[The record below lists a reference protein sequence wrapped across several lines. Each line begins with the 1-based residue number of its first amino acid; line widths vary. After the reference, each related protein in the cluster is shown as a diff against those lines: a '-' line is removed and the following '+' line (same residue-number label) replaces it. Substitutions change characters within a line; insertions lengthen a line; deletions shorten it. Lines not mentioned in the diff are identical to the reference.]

1 MCIPYPGLWRIEMA
15 TIEIYDTTLRDGSQ
29 REGVSLSVT
38 DKLKIAEKL
47 DELGVHYIE
56 GGWPGSNPKDIEFFR
71 RAKKMRFKNSRL
83 CAFSSTRRPGTI
95 PEEDSNMRALV
106 EAGTDTVTI
115 FGKSWDFHVRDALK
129 TTLDENLAMI
139 KDSVAYLKAVGRTV
153 IFDAEHFFDG
163 YKANPGYALKT
174 LDAAAQGG
182 AEVIVL
188 CDTNGGLMPWE
199 LTAILTA
206 VKERIK
212 IPLGIHVHDD
222 AGMATANSLLAVRQ
236 GVTQVH
242 GTINGYGERCGNANL
257 CTIIPNLQLK
267 MGMAVVSPEQLQGLT
282 KLSRFIAEL
291 ANIAPADQQP
301 YVGFNAFAHK
311 GGIHVDAVSKM
322 PATYEHA
329 DPVEVGNQ
337 RRILV
342 SELSG
347 RSNITLTSSAN
358 NFNLSKDRPETASV
372 LQRIKELEHYGYQF
386 EGAEGSFEL
395 LVLKMMKA
403 YQPLFKLEGFRLIIE
418 KREDGQL
425 FSEATIKVR
434 VGDVQVHTAA
444 DGNGPVNALDNAMRK
459 ALEGIYP
466 ALKKIKL
473 TDFKVRVIDGVD
485 GTGAQVRVLIESRDD
500 TQTWGTVGVS
510 PNVIEASW
518 IALVDS
524 LEYGLLC
531 RKLPEL
537 AEAKQ
542 VLEQLKGETIRT
554 TEAG

>member
-1 MCIPYPGLWRIEMA
+1 MQKID
-15 TIEIYDTTLRDGSQ
+15 IYDTTLRDGSQ
-29 REGVSLSVT
+29 REGVSLSVA

-47 DELGVHYIE
+47 DEFGISYIE

-71 RAKKMRFKNSRL
+71 RAAKIKFKNARL
-83 CAFSSTRRPGTI
+83 CAFGSTRRPEI
-95 PEEDSNMRALV
+95 AAAEDHNIRALI
-106 EAGTDTVTI
+106 EAGTDTVTL
-115 FGKSWDFHVRDALK
+115 FGKSWDFHVHDALK
-129 TTLDENLAMI
+129 TSLEENLAMI
-139 KDSVAYLKAVGRTV
+139 KDSVAYLKSMGRKV
-153 IFDAEHFFDG
+153 FFDAEHFFDG
-163 YKANPGYALKT
+163 YKANPDYALAT
-174 LDAAAQGG
+174 IEAAAAGG
-182 AEVIVL
+182 ADVLVL

-199 LTAILTA
+199 LKTVLEK
-206 VKERIK
+206 VKDMVK
-212 IPLGIHVHDD
+212 VPLGIHAHND
-222 AGMATANSLLAVRQ
+222 AGMATANSLLAVME
-236 GVTQVH
+236 GITQIH

-267 MGMAVVSPEQLQGLT
+267 MGFQIITHEQLNGLT
-282 KLSRFIAEL
+282 RLSRFVAEQ

-311 GGIHVDAVSKM
+311 GGIHVDAVSKK

-329 DPVEVGNQ
+329 DPAMVGNQ

-347 RSNITLTSSAN
+347 RSNISLKAN
-358 NFNLSKDRPETASV
+358 HNHLKLAKDRPETASI

-395 LVLKMMKA
+395 LVLKMMHA

-444 DGNGPVNALDNAMRK
+444 EGNGPVNALDNALRK

-485 GTGAQVRVLIESRDD
+485 GTGAQVRVLIESRDEHIS
-500 TQTWGTVGVS
+500 WGTVGVS

-531 RKLPEL
+531 RKLPEFE
-537 AEAKQ
+537 EAKK
-542 VLEQLKGETIRT
+542 VLEQLKGHEVDL
-554 TEAG
+554 

>member
-1 MCIPYPGLWRIEMA
+1 MHKV
-15 TIEIYDTTLRDGSQ
+15 EIYDTTLRDGSQ
-29 REGVSLSVT
+29 REGVSLSVA

-47 DELGVHYIE
+47 DELGISYIE

-71 RAKKMRFKNSRL
+71 RAARLKFKNARL
-83 CAFSSTRRPGTI
+83 CAFSSTRRPGLN
-95 PEEDSNMRALV
+95 PAEDKNIAALV
-106 EAGTDTVTI
+106 EARTDTVTI

-129 TTLDENLAMI
+129 TTLEENLGMI
-139 KDSVAYLKAVGRTV
+139 TDTVSYLKNMGRKV

-163 YKANPGYALKT
+163 YKANPEYALAT
-174 LDAAAQGG
+174 ITAAVEGKAD
-182 AEVIVL
+182 VIVL
-188 CDTNGGLMPWE
+188 CDTNGGLMPWD
-199 LTAILTA
+199 LSAILTA
-206 VKERIK
+206 VKEK
-212 IPLGIHVHDD
+212 VKMPLGIHVHDD
-222 AGMATANSLLAVRQ
+222 AGMATANSLLAVREGIVQ
-236 GVTQVH
+236 IH

-267 MGMAVVSPEQLQGLT
+267 MGYEVLRADQLRGLT

-301 YVGFNAFAHK
+301 YVGYNAFAHK
-311 GGIHVDAVSKM
+311 GGIHVDAVSKK

-329 DPVEVGNQ
+329 EPELVGNQ

-347 RSNITLTSSAN
+347 RSNISLKTRQN
-358 NFNLSKDRPETASV
+358 NFNLAKDRPETAT
-372 LQRIKELEHYGYQF
+372 LLRRIKELEHYGYQF

-395 LVLKMMKA
+395 LILKMMKA

-418 KREDGQL
+418 KRADGQL
-425 FSEATIKVR
+425 YSEATIKVR

-444 DGNGPVNALDNAMRK
+444 EGNGPVNALDNALRK

-485 GTGAQVRVLIESRDD
+485 GTGAQVRVLIESRDED
-500 TQTWGTVGVS
+500 TSWGTVGVS

-531 RKLPEL
+531 RKLPEME
-537 AEAKQ
+537 EAKNL
-542 VLEQLKGETIRT
+542 LEQLKGE
-554 TEAG
+554 A

>member
-1 MCIPYPGLWRIEMA
+1 MNKID
-15 TIEIYDTTLRDGSQ
+15 IYDTTLRDGSQ

-47 DELGVHYIE
+47 DEFGISYIE

-71 RAKKMRFKNSRL
+71 RAKNIKFKNARL
-83 CAFSSTRRPGTI
+83 CAFGSTRRPGI
-95 PEEDSNMRALV
+95 SASEDSNIQALI
-106 EAGTDTVTI
+106 EAETDTVTI
-115 FGKSWDFHVRDALK
+115 FGKSWDFHVHDAIK

-139 KDSVAYLKAVGRTV
+139 RDSVAYLKSKGLEVF
-153 IFDAEHFFDG
+153 FDAEHFFDG
-163 YKANPGYALKT
+163 YKANPEYALAT
-174 LDAAAQGG
+174 VEAAATGG
-182 AEVIVL
+182 ADVVIL

-199 LTAILTA
+199 LTPILAA
-206 VKERIK
+206 VKEKIK
-212 IPLGIHVHDD
+212 TSLGIHTHDD
-222 AGMATANSLLAVRQ
+222 AGMATASSLLAVRE
-236 GVTQVH
+236 GVIQIH

-267 MGMAVVSPEQLQGLT
+267 MGFEAVNAEQLRGLT

-311 GGIHVDAVSKM
+311 GGIHIDAVSKM

-329 DPVEVGNQ
+329 DPTLVGNK

-342 SELSG
+342 SELGG
-347 RSNITLTSSAN
+347 RSTISLKTNQN
-358 NFNLSKDRPETASV
+358 NFKFDKNKPETAEL
-372 LQRIKELEHYGYQF
+372 LQRVKEMEHYGYQF

-403 YQPLFKLEGFRLIIE
+403 YQPMFRLEGFRMIIE
-418 KREDGQL
+418 KRDTGQMY
-425 FSEATIKVR
+425 SEATIKVR

-444 DGNGPVNALDNAMRK
+444 EGNGPVNALDNALRK
-459 ALEGIYP
+459 ALDDIYP
-466 ALKKIKL
+466 DLRKMKL

-485 GTGAQVRVLIESRDD
+485 GTGAQVRVFIETRDEEKS
-500 TQTWGTVGVS
+500 WGTVGVS

-524 LEYGLLC
+524 LEYGLLS
-531 RKLPEL
+531 RRLPEF
-537 AEAKQ
+537 AEARE
-542 VLEQLKGETIRT
+542 VLGKLKGNGLSS
-554 TEAG
+554 AL

>member
-1 MCIPYPGLWRIEMA
+1 MQKID
-15 TIEIYDTTLRDGSQ
+15 IYDTTLRDGSQ
-29 REGVSLSVT
+29 REGVSLSVA
-38 DKLKIAEKL
+38 DKLKIAGKL
-47 DELGVHYIE
+47 DEFGISYIE

-71 RAKKMRFKNSRL
+71 RAQKVKFKNARL
-83 CAFSSTRRPGTI
+83 CAFGSTRRTGVVTA
-95 PEEDSNMRALV
+95 EDQNICALV
-106 EAGTDTVTI
+106 EAGTETVTL
-115 FGKSWDFHVRDALK
+115 FGKSWDFHVHDALK
-129 TTLDENLAMI
+129 TSLDENLAMI
-139 KDSVAYLKAVGRTV
+139 KDSVAYLKSLGREV
-153 IFDAEHFFDG
+153 FFDAEHFFDG
-163 YKANPGYALKT
+163 YKANPGYALAT
-174 LDAAAQGG
+174 IEAAAKGG
-182 AEVIVL
+182 ADVIIL

-199 LTAILTA
+199 LKTVLEK
-206 VKERIK
+206 VKDK
-212 IPLGIHVHDD
+212 VKVPLGIHVHDD
-222 AGMATANSLLAVRQ
+222 AGMATANSLLAVLE
-236 GVTQVH
+236 GITQIH

-267 MGMAVVSPEQLQGLT
+267 MGFQIITPEQLNGLT
-282 KLSRFIAEL
+282 RLSRFVAEQ

-311 GGIHVDAVSKM
+311 GGIHVDAVSKK

-329 DPVEVGNQ
+329 DPEKVGNQ

-347 RSNITLTSSAN
+347 RSNISLKAN
-358 NFNLSKDRPETASV
+358 HNHLRLAKDRPETASI

-395 LVLKMMKA
+395 LVLKMMQA

-444 DGNGPVNALDNAMRK
+444 EGNGPVNALDNALRK

-485 GTGAQVRVLIESRDD
+485 GTGAQVRVLIESRDEHIS
-500 TQTWGTVGVS
+500 WGTVGVS

-531 RKLPEL
+531 RKLPEF
-537 AEAKQ
+537 EKAKK
-542 VLEQLKGETIRT
+542 VLEQLKGKETDL
-554 TEAG
+554 

>member
-1 MCIPYPGLWRIEMA
+1 MKKID
-15 TIEIYDTTLRDGSQ
+15 IYDTTLRDGSQ

-38 DKLKIAEKL
+38 DKIKIAEKL
-47 DELGVHYIE
+47 DQFGVSHIE

-71 RAKKMRFKNSRL
+71 RAAKIKFKNAKL
-83 CAFSSTRRPGTI
+83 CAFSSTRRPGV
-95 PEEDSNMRALV
+95 PVSEDSNLKALI
-106 EAGTDTVTI
+106 EAKTETVTL
-115 FGKSWDFHVRDALK
+115 FGKSWDFHVHDALK
-129 TTLDENLAMI
+129 TTLEENLNMI
-139 KDSVAYLKAVGRTV
+139 RDSIQYLKSMGREV
-153 IFDAEHFFDG
+153 FFDAEHFFDG
-163 YKANPGYALKT
+163 YKANPDYALAT
-174 LDAAAQGG
+174 LEAAEKGG

-199 LTAILTA
+199 LTTILSA
-206 VKERIK
+206 VKEKIK
-212 IPLGIHVHDD
+212 TPLGIHVHDD
-222 AGMATANSLLAVRQ
+222 AGMATANSLLAVREGIIQ
-236 GVTQVH
+236 IH

-267 MGMAVVSPEQLQGLT
+267 MGIEVITPEQLKGLT

-329 DPVEVGNQ
+329 DPVQVGNQ

-347 RSNITLTSSAN
+347 RSNISLKTTQN
-358 NFNLSKDRPETASV
+358 NIKLDKDCPETATI
-372 LQRIKELEHYGYQF
+372 LRRIKEMEHYGYQF

-395 LVLKMMKA
+395 LILKMMKA
-403 YQPLFKLEGFRLIIE
+403 YTPLFKLEGFRMIIE
-418 KREDGQL
+418 KREDGEL
-425 FSEATIKVR
+425 YSEATIKVR
-434 VGDVQVHTAA
+434 VGNEQVHTAA
-444 DGNGPVNALDNAMRK
+444 EGNGPVNALDNALRK
-459 ALEGIYP
+459 ALEGFYP

-473 TDFKVRVIDGVD
+473 IDFKVRVIDGVD
-485 GTGAQVRVLIESRDD
+485 GTGAQVRVLIESSDD
-500 TQTWGTVGVS
+500 QMSWGTVGVS

-531 RKLPEL
+531 RKLPEFGDAREIL
-537 AEAKQ
+537 Q
-542 VLEQLKGETIRT
+542 QLKGNGPALRE
-554 TEAG
+554 

>member
-1 MCIPYPGLWRIEMA
+1 MHKV
-15 TIEIYDTTLRDGSQ
+15 EIYDTTLRDGSQ
-29 REGVSLSVT
+29 REGVSLSVA

-47 DELGVHYIE
+47 DELGVSYIE

-71 RAKKMRFKNSRL
+71 RASRLKFKNARL
-83 CAFSSTRRPGTI
+83 CAFSSTRRPGLN
-95 PEEDSNMRALV
+95 PAEDKNIAALV
-106 EAGTDTVTI
+106 EARTDTVTI

-129 TTLDENLAMI
+129 TTLEENLAMI
-139 KDSVAYLKAVGRTV
+139 TDTVSYLKNMGRKV

-163 YKANPGYALKT
+163 YKANPEYALAT
-174 LDAAAQGG
+174 ITAAAEGK
-182 AEVIVL
+182 ADVIVL

-199 LTAILTA
+199 LSAILTA
-206 VKERIK
+206 VKEKVK
-212 IPLGIHVHDD
+212 INLGIHVHDD
-222 AGMATANSLLAVRQ
+222 AGMATANSLLAVREGIVQ
-236 GVTQVH
+236 IH

-267 MGMAVVSPEQLQGLT
+267 MGYKVLKDDQLRGLT

-301 YVGFNAFAHK
+301 YVGYNAFAHK
-311 GGIHVDAVSKM
+311 GGIHVDAVSKK

-329 DPVEVGNQ
+329 DPELVGNQ

-347 RSNITLTSSAN
+347 RSNISLKTRQN
-358 NFNLSKDRPETASV
+358 NFNLAKDRPETATV
-372 LQRIKELEHYGYQF
+372 LRRIKELEHYGYQF

-395 LVLKMMKA
+395 LILKMMKA

-418 KREDGQL
+418 KRADGQL
-425 FSEATIKVR
+425 YSEATIKVR
-434 VGDVQVHTAA
+434 VGDMQVHTAA
-444 DGNGPVNALDNAMRK
+444 EGNGPVNALDNALRK

-485 GTGAQVRVLIESRDD
+485 GTGAQVRVLIESRDED
-500 TQTWGTVGVS
+500 TSWGTVGVS

-531 RKLPEL
+531 RKLPEME
-537 AEAKQ
+537 EAKIL
-542 VLEQLKGETIRT
+542 LEQLKGE
-554 TEAG
+554 ALG

>member
-1 MCIPYPGLWRIEMA
+1 MQKID
-15 TIEIYDTTLRDGSQ
+15 IYDTTLRDGSQ
-29 REGVSLSVT
+29 REGVSLSVN

-47 DELGVHYIE
+47 DEFGVSYIE

-71 RAKKMRFKNSRL
+71 RAAKIKLKNARL
-83 CAFSSTRRPGTI
+83 CAFGSTRRPGVKAA
-95 PEEDSNMRALV
+95 EDQNIRALID
-106 EAGTDTVTI
+106 AGTKTVTL

-129 TTLDENLAMI
+129 TSLEENLAMI
-139 KDSVAYLKAVGRTV
+139 NDSVTYLKGLGLDV

-163 YKANPGYALKT
+163 YKANPDYALST
-174 LDAAAQGG
+174 IEAAAAGR
-182 AEVIVL
+182 ADVIVL

-199 LTAILTA
+199 LKTVLEA
-206 VKERIK
+206 VKDRVK
-212 IPLGIHVHDD
+212 VPLGIHVHDD
-222 AGMATANSLLAVRQ
+222 AGMATANSLLAVLE
-236 GVTQVH
+236 GITQIH

-267 MGMAVVSPEQLQGLT
+267 MGFQIVTPEQLCGLT
-282 KLSRFIAEL
+282 KLSRIIAEL

-311 GGIHVDAVSKM
+311 GGIHVDAVSKK

-329 DPVEVGNQ
+329 DPAQVGNQ

-347 RSNITLTSSAN
+347 RSNISLKTNHNQLKLARDHPDTV
-358 NFNLSKDRPETASV
+358 SV

-444 DGNGPVNALDNAMRK
+444 EGNGPVNALDNALRK
-459 ALEGIYP
+459 ALEEIYP

-485 GTGAQVRVLIESRDD
+485 GTGAQVRVLIESRDEH
-500 TQTWGTVGVS
+500 TSWGTVGVS

-531 RKLPEL
+531 RNLPEFK
-537 AEAKQ
+537 EAKN
-542 VLEQLKGETIRT
+542 VLEQLKGDGINS
-554 TEAG
+554 

>member
-1 MCIPYPGLWRIEMA
+1 MFKVD
-15 TIEIYDTTLRDGSQ
+15 IYDTTLRDGSQ
-29 REGVSLSVT
+29 REGVSLSVA

-47 DELGVHYIE
+47 DEFGVGYIE

-71 RAKKMRFKNSRL
+71 RAARLKLRHARL
-83 CAFSSTRRPGTI
+83 CAFSSTRRPGI
-95 PEEDSNMRALV
+95 SPAEDQNLKALL
-106 EAGTDTVTI
+106 EAGTEIVTI
-115 FGKSWDFHVRDALK
+115 FGKSWDFHVHDALK
-129 TTLDENLAMI
+129 TSLNENLAMI
-139 KDSVAYLKAVGRTV
+139 KDSVSHLKRLGREV
-153 IFDAEHFFDG
+153 FFDAEHFFDG
-163 YKANPGYALKT
+163 YKANPDYALATVK
-174 LDAAAQGG
+174 AAAEGG
-182 AEVIVL
+182 AQVIIL

-199 LTAILTA
+199 LHSILAA
-206 VKERIK
+206 VKERVK
-212 IPLGIHVHDD
+212 VPLGIHVHDD
-222 AGMATANSLLAVRQ
+222 AGMATANSLLAVREGIVQ
-236 GVTQVH
+236 IH

-267 MGMAVVSPEQLQGLT
+267 MGLEIVSPEQLRGLT

-291 ANIAPADQQP
+291 ANIAPAEQQP
-301 YVGFNAFAHK
+301 YVGYNAFAHK
-311 GGIHVDAVSKM
+311 GGIHVDAVSKK

-329 DPVEVGNQ
+329 NPDQVGNQ

-347 RSNITLTSSAN
+347 RSNISLKTTQN
-358 NFNLSKDRPETASV
+358 NFKLAKDRPETASV
-372 LQRIKELEHYGYQF
+372 LRRIKELEHYGYQF

-395 LVLKMMKA
+395 LILKMMKA

-418 KREDGQL
+418 KRENGQL
-425 FSEATIKVR
+425 YSEATIKVR

-444 DGNGPVNALDNAMRK
+444 EGNGPVNALDNALRK

-500 TQTWGTVGVS
+500 DTSWGTVGVS

-537 AEAKQ
+537 EEAKN
-542 VLEQLKGETIRT
+542 VLEQLKGETT
-554 TEAG
+554 GY

>member
-1 MCIPYPGLWRIEMA
+1 MQKID
-15 TIEIYDTTLRDGSQ
+15 IYDTTLRDGSQ
-29 REGVSLSVT
+29 REGVSLSVN

-47 DELGVHYIE
+47 DEFGVSYIE

-71 RAKKMRFKNSRL
+71 RAAKIKLKNARL
-83 CAFSSTRRPGTI
+83 CAFGSTRRPGVKAA
-95 PEEDSNMRALV
+95 EDQNIRALI
-106 EAGTDTVTI
+106 EAGTKTVTL

-129 TTLDENLAMI
+129 TSLEENLAMI
-139 KDSVAYLKAVGRTV
+139 KDSVTYLKGLGLDV

-163 YKANPGYALKT
+163 YKANPDYALLT
-174 LDAAAQGG
+174 IEAAAAGR
-182 AEVIVL
+182 ADVIVL

-199 LTAILTA
+199 LKTVLEA
-206 VKERIK
+206 VKDRVK
-212 IPLGIHVHDD
+212 VPLGIHVHDD
-222 AGMATANSLLAVRQ
+222 AGMATANSLLAVIE
-236 GVTQVH
+236 GITQIH

-267 MGMAVVSPEQLQGLT
+267 MGFQIVTPEQLCGLT

-311 GGIHVDAVSKM
+311 GGIHVDAVSKK

-329 DPVEVGNQ
+329 DPAQVGNQ

-347 RSNITLTSSAN
+347 RSNISLKTNHNQLKLARDHPDTV
-358 NFNLSKDRPETASV
+358 SV

-403 YQPLFKLEGFRLIIE
+403 YKPLFKLEGFRLIIE

-444 DGNGPVNALDNAMRK
+444 EGNGPVNALDNALRK
-459 ALEGIYP
+459 ALEEIYP

-485 GTGAQVRVLIESRDD
+485 GTGAQVRVLIESRDEH
-500 TQTWGTVGVS
+500 TSWGTVGVS

-531 RKLPEL
+531 RNLPEFK
-537 AEAKQ
+537 EAKN
-542 VLEQLKGETIRT
+542 VLEQLKGDGINS
-554 TEAG
+554 

>member
-1 MCIPYPGLWRIEMA
+1 MHKV
-15 TIEIYDTTLRDGSQ
+15 EIYDTTLRDGSQ
-29 REGVSLSVT
+29 REGVSLSVA

-47 DELGVHYIE
+47 DELGVSYIE

-71 RAKKMRFKNSRL
+71 RASRLKFKNARL
-83 CAFSSTRRPGTI
+83 CAFSSTRRPGLN
-95 PEEDSNMRALV
+95 PAEDKNIAALV
-106 EAGTDTVTI
+106 EARTDTVTI

-129 TTLDENLAMI
+129 TSLEENLAMI
-139 KDSVAYLKAVGRTV
+139 KDTVSYLKNMGRKV

-163 YKANPGYALKT
+163 YKANPEYALAT
-174 LDAAAQGG
+174 ITAAAEGK
-182 AEVIVL
+182 ADVIVL

-199 LTAILTA
+199 LSAILTA
-206 VKERIK
+206 VKEKVK

-222 AGMATANSLLAVRQ
+222 AGMATANSLLAVREGIVQ
-236 GVTQVH
+236 IH

-267 MGMAVVSPEQLQGLT
+267 MGYKVLKDDQLRGLT

-301 YVGFNAFAHK
+301 YVGYNAFAHK
-311 GGIHVDAVSKM
+311 GGIHVDAVSKK

-329 DPVEVGNQ
+329 DPELVGNQ

-347 RSNITLTSSAN
+347 RSNISLKTRQN
-358 NFNLSKDRPETASV
+358 NFNLAKDRPETATV
-372 LQRIKELEHYGYQF
+372 LRRIKELEHYGYQF

-395 LVLKMMKA
+395 LILKMMKA

-418 KREDGQL
+418 KRADGQL
-425 FSEATIKVR
+425 YSEATIKVR
-434 VGDVQVHTAA
+434 VGDMQVHTAA
-444 DGNGPVNALDNAMRK
+444 EGNGPVNALDNALRK

-485 GTGAQVRVLIESRDD
+485 GTGAQVRVLIESRDED
-500 TQTWGTVGVS
+500 TSWGTVGVS

-531 RKLPEL
+531 RKLPEME
-537 AEAKQ
+537 EAKIL
-542 VLEQLKGETIRT
+542 LEQLKGE
-554 TEAG
+554 ALG